1 LAQQIAD
8 GARMDTPAPPSIFSP
23 DRRQAIRARMGALQ
37 TRNEAPHYLAEDM
50 AEDVL
55 ERLGFLR
62 HEPMRAL
69 VIGQA
74 AGALRRALE
83 AQGCE
88 VTAAEPL
95 TLDEEQPYPF
105 SGFDLVASLG
115 TLDTVNDLPG
125 ALIHIRRALAPGGL
139 AIAQF
144 PGAGSLSQLRGI
156 MLEADGERPAARM
169 HPLVDVRAGAQ
180 LLQRAGWKN
189 PVADSRSLT
198 VRFGSFERLVADLRA
213 QGLTSALVSPGP
225 PLSKTGLERA
235 RQAFKS
241 RADADGKLS
250 ESFEILTL
258 TGWKP

>member
-1 LAQQIAD
+1 
-8 GARMDTPAPPSIFSP
+8 MDTPAPPSIFLP
-23 DRRQAIRARMGALQ
+23 ARRRAIRARMAVLQ
-37 TRNEAPHYLAEDM
+37 AREDAPRYLAEDM

-62 HEPMRAL
+62 HEAKRAL
-69 VIGQA
+69 VIGDVTD
-74 AGALRRALE
+74 GLRRALK

-88 VTAAEPL
+88 VTAADPL
-95 TLDEEQPYPF
+95 MLDEEQPYPF

-115 TLDTVNDLPG
+115 TLDAVNDLPG
-125 ALIHIRRALAPGGL
+125 ALIHIRQALAPGGL

-144 PGAGSLSQLRGI
+144 PGAGSLPQLRGI
-156 MLEADGERPAARM
+156 MIEADGERPAARM

-189 PVADSRSLT
+189 PVVDSRSLT

-225 PLSKTGLERA
+225 PLGKAGLERA
-235 RQAFKS
+235 RDAFKS
-241 RADADGKLS
+241 RADTEGKLS

-258 TGWKP
+258 TGWRSG